1 MTKVYEALRW
11 ASSFLRE
18 KGRDE
23 NAGEWLLMAQLQQ
36 SRAQMLAG
44 MHDVLPE
51 EELKQFRDSVK
62 KHGDEAIPIQHM
74 IGHEEFYGRSFLVNG
89 DVLIPRPETEELVM
103 NALEKINRLFDGKE
117 KLNMADIGTGSGII
131 AITMALENERLQVT
145 AVDLSP
151 KALKQ
156 AEINA
161 KRLGAKI
168 SFLEGNLIDPLI
180 EQGIQVDVLL
190 SNPPYIPTGD
200 RDILSDVVKNH
211 EPEMALFAGEDGLG
225 CYRELAA
232 KLPDV
237 LAVPALVGFEV
248 GAGQGETVADML
260 RKALLSADVEVIYDI
275 NGKDRMVFA
284 TIEKLN

>member
-89 DVLIPRPETEELVM
+89 DVLIPRPETEELVL

-180 EQGIQVDVLL
+180 EQGMRVDVLL

-211 EPEMALFAGEDGLG
+211 EPEMALFAGEDGLD

-260 RKALLSADVEVIYDI
+260 RKALPSANVEVIYDI

>member
-103 NALEKINRLFDGKE
+103 NALEKINRLFDEKE

-180 EQGIQVDVLL
+180 EQGMRVDVLL

-211 EPEMALFAGEDGLG
+211 EPEMALFAGEDGLD

-260 RKALLSADVEVIYDI
+260 RKALPSANVEVIYDI